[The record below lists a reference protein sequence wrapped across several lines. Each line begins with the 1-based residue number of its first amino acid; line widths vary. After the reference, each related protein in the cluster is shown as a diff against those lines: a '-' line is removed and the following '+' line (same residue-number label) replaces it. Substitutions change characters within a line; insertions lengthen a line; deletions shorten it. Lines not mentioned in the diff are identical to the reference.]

1 MSSQYDSF
9 ARPYSQ
15 IGALDVRRY
24 VDAYSLFKALG
35 SIEGRSVLDV
45 GCGTGI
51 ATRQIKQR
59 GAARVVGLDIAEA
72 MLAAARDEEA
82 REPLGITYVQGDLAG
97 AGALGPFDT
106 VTASYVLPHASSPDV
121 LYAMCKGIFEA
132 LAPGGRLVAIQPSDA
147 FAVDAPD
154 YYKDYGLRVDME
166 GPREDATPM
175 KVSVARGDV
184 AFTIAAHYW
193 TRGGYE
199 AALKRAGFEGIEWRP
214 GEVSPEG
221 LAAFGEAF
229 WSAYRARPWAMVLTC
244 TKGSAPV

>member
-51 ATRQIKQR
+51 ATRQLKQR

-82 REPLGITYVQGDLAG
+82 KEPLGITYVQ
-97 AGALGPFDT
+97 
-106 VTASYVLPHASSPDV
+106 
-121 LYAMCKGIFEA
+121 
-132 LAPGGRLVAIQPSDA
+132 
-147 FAVDAPD
+147 
-154 YYKDYGLRVDME
+154 
-166 GPREDATPM
+166 AT
-175 KVSVARGDV
+175 S
-184 AFTIAAHYW
+184 
-193 TRGGYE
+193 
-199 AALKRAGFEGIEWRP
+199 
-214 GEVSPEG
+214 
-221 LAAFGEAF
+221 
-229 WSAYRARPWAMVLTC
+229 RARAR
-244 TKGSAPV
+244 SAPSIP